1 MNLHK
6 PSGLRSIIVSSL
18 LLAFVALLLGMTIV
32 LVRVKLLQN
41 TQDLGIALAHS
52 YAAEEEN
59 SLHTLENSL
68 VMASHYVNEM
78 VAGGGSV
85 QDIQGWLAGYFAKLT
100 HIIGEDAVDF

>member
-18 LLAFVALLLGMTIV
+18 LLAFVAVLLGMTIV

-68 VMASHYVNEM
+68 VMASLSTRWWPAAAACRM
-78 VAGGGSV
+78 FRGGWRAILPS
-85 QDIQGWLAGYFAKLT
+85 
-100 HIIGEDAVDF
+100 